1 MPDRPLV
8 TILIPARN
16 EEESFPALEQAIEE
30 ALRGVP
36 CDFEFIVLDNASTDR
51 TPELARALCERD
63 PRWKYMRFSRD
74 FNVEAS
80 MSAGYRV
87 ASGDAIVVLYSDL
100 QDPPEVIPRFI
111 EKWQEGWDVVYGVRK
126 VRPGEARW
134 RNLAVSLAY
143 RTIAWFSEVPI
154 PRNAGDFRLISRRVR
169 DALDQCGEYNRYMR
183 GLIAWLGFNQVGI
196 EYERRPR
203 FAGSSKAP
211 FFALV
216 TFVFSAI
223 TSFSLRP
230 LRLFSVLGLSLLTI
244 SLASIPV
251 YVVLFAIGNPPPGIT
266 TLIVLALL
274 AIGINSLGI
283 GILGEY
289 LGRTYAETKRRPL
302 YVVED
307 SVNLDLPPGWTD
319 RSVGPLGVH
328 RPAQGGPDGVSQ

>member
-1 MPDRPLV
+1 
-8 TILIPARN
+8 
-16 EEESFPALEQAIEE
+16 
-30 ALRGVP
+30 
-36 CDFEFIVLDNASTDR
+36 
-51 TPELARALCERD
+51 
-63 PRWKYMRFSRD
+63 MRFSRD

-87 ASGDAIVVLYSDL
+87 AAGDAIVVLYSDL

-111 EKWQEGWDVVYGVRK
+111 EKWQEGWDVVYGVRS

-134 RNLAVSLAY
+134 RNMAVSLAY
-143 RTIAWFSEVPI
+143 RIIAWFSEVPI

-169 DALDQCGEYNRYMR
+169 DALDDCAEYNRYMR
-183 GLIAWLGFNQVGI
+183 GLIAWLGFRQVGI
-196 EYERRPR
+196 EYTRRPR
-203 FAGSSKAP
+203 FAGASKAP

-230 LRLFSVLGLSLLTI
+230 LRIFSILGFALVTLSLV
-244 SLASIPV
+244 AVPV
-251 YVVLFAIGNPPPGIT
+251 YVVLYAMGNPPPGIT

-302 YVVED
+302 YVVEET
-307 SVNLDLPPGWTD
+307 VNLDLPQGWTD
-319 RSVGPLGVH
+319 RSEL
-328 RPAQGGPDGVSQ
+328 RP